1 MFFLRC
7 CRSSLGGLG
16 SRRYGDTRVAT
27 LRGVE
32 LLVLD
37 HKQLYHLAR
46 NHPEL
51 MRRFEEVARVREE
64 KICQLLV
71 SDLAEWALWIFDVVS
86 QTTQN
91 AQYVSGRGVMS
102 DTPLPQTS
110 SGHGRDI
117 AVPRRQFEDMFK
129 SVGVELY
136 DDRVALDLLSR
147 LRAWSKAEGPWKT
160 GPSPGRLG
168 ARTDSCPTDFVRRTE
183 VQEWIEELSDSDF
196 FTTAHYCRL
205 RSKQLE
211 EIHTPRNAASNA
223 WRKLRNAQ
231 KVMAADSKGWKAAS
245 PYGHLPPEPASH
257 TPFGAVQLDRTGQP
271 LHPPPPVPA
280 AATAPVTD
288 SAAVAAAAAGA
299 AADDARSDVLLETI
313 RSDVVEMKAMTQ
325 RVRRHPHGYIAF
337 AFVLHRLEFMPSWAN
352 PGRARIEMPP

>member
-1 MFFLRC
+1 MVLSALLP

-117 AVPRRQFEDMFK
+117 AVPR
-129 SVGVELY
+129 
-136 DDRVALDLLSR
+136 
-147 LRAWSKAEGPWKT
+147 
-160 GPSPGRLG
+160 
-168 ARTDSCPTDFVRRTE
+168 
-183 VQEWIEELSDSDF
+183 
-196 FTTAHYCRL
+196 
-205 RSKQLE
+205 
-211 EIHTPRNAASNA
+211 
-223 WRKLRNAQ
+223 
-231 KVMAADSKGWKAAS
+231 
-245 PYGHLPPEPASH
+245 
-257 TPFGAVQLDRTGQP
+257 
-271 LHPPPPVPA
+271 
-280 AATAPVTD
+280 
-288 SAAVAAAAAGA
+288 
-299 AADDARSDVLLETI
+299 
-313 RSDVVEMKAMTQ
+313 
-325 RVRRHPHGYIAF
+325 
-337 AFVLHRLEFMPSWAN
+337 
-352 PGRARIEMPP
+352 

>member
-1 MFFLRC
+1 M
-7 CRSSLGGLG
+7 
-16 SRRYGDTRVAT
+16 
-27 LRGVE
+27 
-32 LLVLD
+32 
-37 HKQLYHLAR
+37 
-46 NHPEL
+46 
-51 MRRFEEVARVREE
+51 
-64 KICQLLV
+64 
-71 SDLAEWALWIFDVVS
+71 
-86 QTTQN
+86 
-91 AQYVSGRGVMS
+91 
-102 DTPLPQTS
+102 TS
-110 SGHGRDI
+110 KL
-117 AVPRRQFEDMFK
+117 Q
-129 SVGVELY
+129 
-136 DDRVALDLLSR
+136 
-147 LRAWSKAEGPWKT
+147 
-160 GPSPGRLG
+160 
-168 ARTDSCPTDFVRRTE
+168 

-271 LHPPPPVPA
+271 LPPPPPVPA

-325 RVRRHPHGYIAF
+325 RVRRHPRW
-337 AFVLHRLEFMPSWAN
+337 RLARKREPAPLTCAAVCSWRRWRVRKRSCPPSSMSLPPRWRRS
-352 PGRARIEMPP
+352 PRGWRA